1 MLFAGFAIGKWMMK
15 WTYLQAAYFSTT
27 TMLTIGYGD
36 LNFKDDKDGR
46 YCAIFFL
53 PLTVFCTA
61 ATLGNVAAL
70 LQAHRL
76 DAAAISKTFDG
87 ISSSLFDSTDD
98 GIDEDIEVPAISRE
112 EFVLTML
119 RKLGLVS
126 DVTLETLYMQFQL
139 IDTDDSGFITK
150 HDMELRMKIPLAER
164 QKQLGLGGHATTAA
178 NVAKSNANTGSNKVV
193 PSSAES

>member
-1 MLFAGFAIGKWMMK
+1 M
-15 WTYLQAAYFSTT
+15 
-27 TMLTIGYGD
+27 
-36 LNFKDDKDGR
+36 
-46 YCAIFFL
+46 
-53 PLTVFCTA
+53 FCTA

-164 QKQLGLGGHATTAA
+164 QKQLGLGGHATTSA